1 MRGSPVPQLTNNVIR
16 LASLE
21 GRVALVTGA
30 GQGIGRAI
38 ALRLAEHGADVVV
51 NDLSEETAA
60 SVAGEIEKLGR
71 RALAAVADI
80 SKVAAIDAMFEQ
92 AHRELGGPHIVVNN
106 AGIIRVQAFPDVTE
120 EDWDETFAVNARGLF
135 FCMQAAVR
143 RMRDLGGG
151 VVINIAS
158 IAGREGRTL
167 SAPYAAS
174 KAVVINLVRSCSRI
188 VAPEGIRIN
197 AVCPGIV
204 DTEFNWA
211 IDEMKSEELGL
222 PKGEFLKSRVE
233 EIPLGRLEEPE
244 DVAGL
249 VAFLA
254 SDAASYITG
263 QTITVDG
270 GVVVS

>member
-1 MRGSPVPQLTNNVIR
+1 MAQLTDNVVR
-16 LASLE
+16 LASLD

-51 NDLSEETAA
+51 NDLREETAT
-60 SVAGEIEKLGR
+60 SVAGEIKELGR
-71 RALAAVADI
+71 RALAAAADI
-80 SKVAAIDAMFEQ
+80 SNVAAIDAMFEQ
-92 AHRELGGPHIVVNN
+92 AHRELGGPQIVVNN

-143 RMRDLGGG
+143 LMRDLGGG

-158 IAGREGRTL
+158 IAGREARTL

-174 KAVVINLVRSCSRI
+174 KAAVINLVRSCSRI

-204 DTEFNWA
+204 NTEFNWA

-222 PKGEFLKSRVE
+222 PKGEFLRSQAE
-233 EIPLGRLEEPE
+233 QIPLGRLEEPD

-270 GVVVS
+270 GLVVS

>member
-1 MRGSPVPQLTNNVIR
+1 MPQLTPNVIR

-51 NDLSEETAA
+51 NDLREETATR
-60 SVAGEIEKLGR
+60 VAGQIEELGR
-71 RALAAVADI
+71 RALAVVADI
-80 SKVAAIDAMFEQ
+80 SNVAAIDAMFEQ
-92 AHRELGGPHIVVNN
+92 AHRELGGPQIVVNN

-120 EDWDETFAVNARGLF
+120 EDWDKRFSVNARGLF

-143 RMRDLGGG
+143 RMRNLGGG

-158 IAGREGRTL
+158 IAGLEARTL

-174 KAVVINLVRSCSRI
+174 KAAVINLVRSCSRI
-188 VAPEGIRIN
+188 VAPQGIRIN

-204 DTEFNWA
+204 NTEFNWA
-211 IDEMKSEELGL
+211 VDEMKSEELGL
-222 PKGEFLKSRVE
+222 PKGEFLRSQAE
-233 EIPLGRLEEPE
+233 QIPLGRLEEPD

-270 GVVVS
+270 GLVVS